1 MKPVF
6 HVLYNLP
13 ARITHFHLLMML
25 MFLSMLSAAQPEHCL
40 VIHGGAGGMNREK
53 MSPERQ
59 ELFLFHL
66 DRALHTGDSVLR
78 AGGTST
84 DAVVATITYLE
95 ECPLFNAGKGAVFSW
110 EGRNELDASIMD
122 GASLKA
128 GAVAGV
134 TTIRNPIRAA
144 RAVMEKSPHVLLS
157 GKGAEAFAR
166 DQGLKKVSNRFFFTR
181 ERYDQLKALKK
192 KTRERE
198 QADNHGTVGCLAL
211 DRYGNLCAGTSTGGM
226 TGKRYGRIGDTPLI
240 GAGTW
245 ADNSTCAVSCTG
257 HGEFFIRGNIAREV
271 AARMEFKGE
280 TLQEA
285 STGALAKLTAMGGTG
300 GFIALDRKGNLSMP
314 FNTTGMF
321 RGHISSTGEKK
332 TAIFVP

>member
-1 MKPVF
+1 MDKLNNRRVIETLLF
-6 HVLYNLP
+6 LLFLTTGSP
-13 ARITHFHLLMML
+13 ANGQE
-25 MFLSMLSAAQPEHCL
+25 SWCL
-40 VIHGGAGGMNREK
+40 VIHGGAGVMERQK

-59 ELFLFHL
+59 EQYLFHL

-84 DAVVATITYLE
+84 DAVVSTITYLE

-110 EGRNELDASIMD
+110 EGKNELDASIME
-122 GASLKA
+122 GATLKA

-134 TTIRNPIRAA
+134 TTIRNPLRTA
-144 RAVMEKSPHVLLS
+144 RAVMENSPHVLLS

-166 DQGLKKVSNRFFFTR
+166 EQGLEKVSNRFFFTR
-181 ERYDQLKALKK
+181 ERHDQLKALKK

-226 TGKRYGRIGDTPLI
+226 TGKRYGRIGDTPII

-245 ADNSTCAVSCTG
+245 AENATCAVSCTG
-257 HGEFFIRGNIAREV
+257 HGEFFIRAGIARDV
-271 AARMEFKGE
+271 AARMEYKGE

-285 STGALAKLTAMGGTG
+285 SAGALAKLTAMGGTG
-300 GFIALDRKGNLSMP
+300 GFIALDANGNITMP
-314 FNTTGMF
+314 FNTSGMF
-321 RGHISSTGEKK
+321 RGYIRSTGEKE

>member
-1 MKPVF
+1 MDKLNNRRVIETLLF
-6 HVLYNLP
+6 LLFLTTGSP
-13 ARITHFHLLMML
+13 ANGQE
-25 MFLSMLSAAQPEHCL
+25 SWCL
-40 VIHGGAGGMNREK
+40 VIHGGAGVMERQK

-59 ELFLFHL
+59 EQYLFHL

-84 DAVVATITYLE
+84 DAVVSTITYLE

-110 EGRNELDASIMD
+110 EGKNELDASIME
-122 GASLKA
+122 GATLKA

-134 TTIRNPIRAA
+134 TTIRNPLRTA
-144 RAVMEKSPHVLLS
+144 RAVMENSPHVLLS

-166 DQGLKKVSNRFFFTR
+166 EQGLEKVSNHFFFTR
-181 ERYDQLKALKK
+181 ERHDQLKALKK

-226 TGKRYGRIGDTPLI
+226 TGKRYGRIGDTPII

-245 ADNSTCAVSCTG
+245 AENATCAVSCTG
-257 HGEFFIRGNIAREV
+257 HGEFFIRAGIARDV
-271 AARMEFKGE
+271 AARMEYKGE

-285 STGALAKLTAMGGTG
+285 SAGALAKLTAMGGTG
-300 GFIALDRKGNLSMP
+300 GFIALDANGNITMP
-314 FNTTGMF
+314 FNTSGMF
-321 RGHISSTGEKK
+321 RGYIRSTGEKE

>member
-1 MKPVF
+1 MDKLNNRRVIETLLF
-6 HVLYNLP
+6 LLFLTTGSP
-13 ARITHFHLLMML
+13 ANGQE
-25 MFLSMLSAAQPEHCL
+25 SWCL
-40 VIHGGAGGMNREK
+40 VIHGGAGVMERQK

-59 ELFLFHL
+59 EQYLFHL

-84 DAVVATITYLE
+84 DAVVSTITYLE

-110 EGRNELDASIMD
+110 EGKNELDASIME
-122 GASLKA
+122 GATLNA

-134 TTIRNPIRAA
+134 TTIRNPLRAA
-144 RAVMEKSPHVLLS
+144 RAVMENSPHVLLS

-166 DQGLKKVSNRFFFTR
+166 EQGLEKVSNRFFFTR
-181 ERYDQLKALKK
+181 ERHDQLKALKK

-226 TGKRYGRIGDTPLI
+226 TGKRYGRIGDTPII

-245 ADNSTCAVSCTG
+245 AENATCAVSCTG
-257 HGEFFIRGNIAREV
+257 HGEFFIRAGIARDV
-271 AARMEFKGE
+271 AARMEYKGE

-285 STGALAKLTAMGGTG
+285 SAGALAKLTAMGGTG
-300 GFIALDRKGNLSMP
+300 GFIALDANGNITMP
-314 FNTTGMF
+314 FNTSGMF
-321 RGHISSTGEKK
+321 RGYIRSTGEKE

>member
-1 MKPVF
+1 ME
-6 HVLYNLP
+6 
-13 ARITHFHLLMML
+13 R
-25 MFLSMLSAAQPEHCL
+25 Q
-40 VIHGGAGGMNREK
+40 K

-59 ELFLFHL
+59 EQYLFHL

-84 DAVVATITYLE
+84 DAVVSTITYLE

-110 EGRNELDASIMD
+110 EGKNELDASIME
-122 GASLKA
+122 GATLKA

-134 TTIRNPIRAA
+134 TTIRNPLRTA
-144 RAVMEKSPHVLLS
+144 RAVMENSPHVLLS

-166 DQGLKKVSNRFFFTR
+166 EQGLEKVSNRFFFTR
-181 ERYDQLKALKK
+181 ERHDQLKALKK

-226 TGKRYGRIGDTPLI
+226 TGKRYGRIGDTPII

-245 ADNSTCAVSCTG
+245 AENATCAVSCTG
-257 HGEFFIRGNIAREV
+257 HGEFFIRAGIARDV
-271 AARMEFKGE
+271 AARMEYKGE

-285 STGALAKLTAMGGTG
+285 SAGALAKLTAMGGTG
-300 GFIALDRKGNLSMP
+300 GFIALDANGNITMP
-314 FNTTGMF
+314 FNTSGMF
-321 RGHISSTGEKK
+321 RGYIRSTGEKE